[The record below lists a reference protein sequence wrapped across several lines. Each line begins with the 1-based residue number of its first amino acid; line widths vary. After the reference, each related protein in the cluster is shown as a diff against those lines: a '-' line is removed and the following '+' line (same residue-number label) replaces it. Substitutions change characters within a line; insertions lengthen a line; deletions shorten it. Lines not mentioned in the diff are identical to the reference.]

1 MSALSGLLSS
11 QTGVFLRTPK
21 YAITGAGGT
30 WREKKYQLA
39 LNRVTV
45 FETIAT
51 VVGAIALVY
60 AAVEHNF
67 GILPILAVYVA
78 GYALVLFL
86 TLSQSVSKQLGS

>member
-1 MSALSGLLSS
+1 MAISAAIWPMVASFSVSALSGLLSS

-21 YAITGAGGT
+21 YAIMGNGGT

-51 VVGAIALVY
+51 VVGSIALVY

-67 GILPILAVYVA
+67 VDETP
-78 GYALVLFL
+78 
-86 TLSQSVSKQLGS
+86 Q

>member
-21 YAITGAGGT
+21 YAITTSGGT

-39 LNRVTV
+39 LNRI
-45 FETIAT
+45 TIYEGLASALGIT
-51 VVGAIALVY
+51 ALVY
-60 AAVEHNF
+60 AAYEGNL

-78 GYALVLFL
+78 GYVLVLFL
-86 TLSQSVSKQLGS
+86 TLSQSVTGQGS